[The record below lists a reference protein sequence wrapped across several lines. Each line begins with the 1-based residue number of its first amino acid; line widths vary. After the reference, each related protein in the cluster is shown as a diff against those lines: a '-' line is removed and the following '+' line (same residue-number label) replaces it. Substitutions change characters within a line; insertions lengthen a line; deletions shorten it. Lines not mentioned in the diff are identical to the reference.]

1 MFHFRKYIMRNFR
14 FLLLTALFPLI
25 FMGCKSEEDSYP
37 PIHYG
42 YNLAF
47 VDENGNDLIEGM
59 QTGLGRNGKPAL
71 REKDYSYKLVE
82 PDSKD
87 DFTGPDCIYVESRD
101 GLFTLAIFDALWEGY
116 KYDKKPE
123 VLRRTFVC
131 PYIFGDGE
139 EHSIISHW
147 KYNDGYGSVE
157 LIRVTI
163 DGVDA
168 RIELG
173 ADKYHPLVVAVL
185 AK

>member
-1 MFHFRKYIMRNFR
+1 MRHFSV
-14 FLLLTALFPLI
+14 FLLATLFPLI

-101 GLFTLAIFDALWEGY
+101 GLFTLAIFGMDINMTRSL
-116 KYDKKPE
+116 KY
-123 VLRRTFVC
+123 
-131 PYIFGDGE
+131 
-139 EHSIISHW
+139 
-147 KYNDGYGSVE
+147 
-157 LIRVTI
+157 
-163 DGVDA
+163 
-168 RIELG
+168 
-173 ADKYHPLVVAVL
+173 
-185 AK
+185 

>member
-1 MFHFRKYIMRNFR
+1 MRHFSV
-14 FLLLTALFPLI
+14 FLLATLFPLI

-101 GLFTLAIFDALWEGY
+101 GLFTLAIFDALWDGY
-116 KYDKKPE
+116 KYTPVRDKK
-123 VLRRTFVC
+123 
-131 PYIFGDGE
+131 
-139 EHSIISHW
+139 
-147 KYNDGYGSVE
+147 
-157 LIRVTI
+157 
-163 DGVDA
+163 
-168 RIELG
+168 
-173 ADKYHPLVVAVL
+173 
-185 AK
+185 

>member
-1 MFHFRKYIMRNFR
+1 M
-14 FLLLTALFPLI
+14 
-25 FMGCKSEEDSYP
+25 
-37 PIHYG
+37 
-42 YNLAF
+42 
-47 VDENGNDLIEGM
+47 
-59 QTGLGRNGKPAL
+59 

-101 GLFTLAIFDALWEGY
+101 GLFTLAIFDALWDGY

-123 VLRRTFVC
+123 VLTRTFVC
-131 PYIFGDGE
+131 PYIFGDEE

-173 ADKYHPLVVAVL
+173 ADKYHPLVVVVL
-185 AK
+185 TK

>member
-1 MFHFRKYIMRNFR
+1 MKHFSV
-14 FLLLTALFPLI
+14 FLLAALFPLI

-101 GLFTLAIFDALWEGY
+101 GLFTL
-116 KYDKKPE
+116 
-123 VLRRTFVC
+123 
-131 PYIFGDGE
+131 

-168 RIELG
+168 RIESG
-173 ADKYHPLVVAVL
+173 ADKYHPLVVVVL
-185 AK
+185 TK

>member
-1 MFHFRKYIMRNFR
+1 MRNFR

-101 GLFTLAIFDALWEGY
+101 GLFTLAI
-116 KYDKKPE
+116 
-123 VLRRTFVC
+123 
-131 PYIFGDGE
+131 
-139 EHSIISHW
+139 SS
-147 KYNDGYGSVE
+147 
-157 LIRVTI
+157 
-163 DGVDA
+163 
-168 RIELG
+168 G
-173 ADKYHPLVVAVL
+173 AIKI
-185 AK
+185 

>member
-1 MFHFRKYIMRNFR
+1 MKHFSV
-14 FLLLTALFPLI
+14 FLLAALFPLI

-101 GLFTLAIFDALWEGY
+101 GLFTLAIFDALWDGY

-163 DGVDA
+163 DLSL
-168 RIELG
+168 I
-173 ADKYHPLVVAVL
+173 HI
-185 AK
+185 

>member
-1 MFHFRKYIMRNFR
+1 
-14 FLLLTALFPLI
+14 
-25 FMGCKSEEDSYP
+25 
-37 PIHYG
+37 
-42 YNLAF
+42 
-47 VDENGNDLIEGM
+47 M

-101 GLFTLAIFDALWEGY
+101 GLFTLAIFDALWDGY

-168 RIELG
+168 RIESG
-173 ADKYHPLVVAVL
+173 ADKYHPLVVVVL

>member
-1 MFHFRKYIMRNFR
+1 MRHFSV
-14 FLLLTALFPLI
+14 FLLATLFPLI

-47 VDENGNDLIEGM
+47 V
-59 QTGLGRNGKPAL
+59 AL

-101 GLFTLAIFDALWEGY
+101 GLFTLAIFDALWDGY

-173 ADKYHPLVVAVL
+173 ADKYHPLVVVVL
-185 AK
+185 TK

>member
-1 MFHFRKYIMRNFR
+1 MFHFRKCITRNFR
-14 FLLLTALFPLI
+14 FLLLAALFPLI

-101 GLFTLAIFDALWEGY
+101 GLFTLAIFDALWDGY

-123 VLRRTFVC
+123 VLTRTFVY
-131 PYIFGDGE
+131 PYIFGDEE

-168 RIELG
+168 RIESG
-173 ADKYHPLVVAVL
+173 TDKYHPLVVVVL
-185 AK
+185 TK

>member
-101 GLFTLAIFDALWEGY
+101 GLFTLAIFDALWDGY

-131 PYIFGDGE
+131 PYEIV
-139 EHSIISHW
+139 I
-147 KYNDGYGSVE
+147 
-157 LIRVTI
+157 
-163 DGVDA
+163 
-168 RIELG
+168 
-173 ADKYHPLVVAVL
+173 
-185 AK
+185 

>member
-1 MFHFRKYIMRNFR
+1 
-14 FLLLTALFPLI
+14 
-25 FMGCKSEEDSYP
+25 MGCKSEEDSYP

-101 GLFTLAIFDALWEGY
+101 GLLLWQSLMHYGMDINMTRRL
-116 KYDKKPE
+116 KY
-123 VLRRTFVC
+123 
-131 PYIFGDGE
+131 
-139 EHSIISHW
+139 
-147 KYNDGYGSVE
+147 
-157 LIRVTI
+157 
-163 DGVDA
+163 
-168 RIELG
+168 
-173 ADKYHPLVVAVL
+173 
-185 AK
+185 

>member
-1 MFHFRKYIMRNFR
+1 MRNFR

-101 GLFTLAIFDALWEGY
+101 GLFTLAIFDVLWDGY

-123 VLRRTFVC
+123 VLTRTFVC
-131 PYIFGDGE
+131 PYIFGDEE

-168 RIELG
+168 RIESG
-173 ADKYHPLVVAVL
+173 TDKYQQPLVIAVL